1 MISGKKLFI
10 SALLCAGISLSA
22 HADEQLTLKIGTEP
36 SFAPFEFKDPDS
48 SEIIGFDIDIM
59 NAIAKESNFKVDWV
73 QLPFDGILPAVITGS
88 LDAAISAFV
97 MNEERIKRVDFSEP
111 YYTVGQGIMIRKDT
125 KAHIKGSSDLEGK
138 ILCVQIGSVGADVA
152 RKVKDADVKSFN
164 TTSEAYIALDRKGCD
179 AMISAVSVHEYYL
192 SQTNN
197 KNFMMVP
204 EIIDAANVGI
214 VIPKGNQKIKNLI
227 NNGFRKIK
235 NNGTYKTIYS
245 KWFSSGN

>member
-97 MNEERIKRVDFSEP
+97 TP
-111 YYTVGQGIMIRKDT
+111 
-125 KAHIKGSSDLEGK
+125 
-138 ILCVQIGSVGADVA
+138 C
-152 RKVKDADVKSFN
+152 SF
-164 TTSEAYIALDRKGCD
+164 AFCR
-179 AMISAVSVHEYYL
+179 
-192 SQTNN
+192 
-197 KNFMMVP
+197 
-204 EIIDAANVGI
+204 
-214 VIPKGNQKIKNLI
+214 
-227 NNGFRKIK
+227 
-235 NNGTYKTIYS
+235 
-245 KWFSSGN
+245 